1 MTKFQITNK
10 SQFSNPK
17 HFKLFGAWCLSRGAG
32 SRFAGVLGICLVFG
46 AWFLVIPAK
55 AQTLSLSL
63 WPPILEVIIMPGK
76 AITQAYTITNS
87 GEETIINTKIL
98 PFEPN
103 GEHGNIILQPGQGL
117 SLSGP
122 QFSFDNANLSLGK
135 PFRLKSGE
143 VAQVILKI
151 RIPENCPEDDYYDT
165 LLFETQPGAKIGQSV
180 SRQAGT
186 IGGNLLLT
194 VSKDGQPLRKGEM
207 VEFSLRKCLSLPIF
221 NFCLI
226 DSLDPTEFRLRIKNT
241 GRAFWKPAGKI
252 LINSFLGQKG
262 EIQILPENILSQ
274 ASRQINGQCQSEEK
288 IYPCPLNWQPKFL
301 FGPYRARAEL
311 AISGLEEKK
320 ISAQINFLALPFKLL
335 LAVIIAIFGLIL
347 IKNRLKIRT

>member
-1 MTKFQITNK
+1 MSNTTN
-10 SQFSNPK
+10 
-17 HFKLFGAWCLSRGAG
+17 FKYYQSANKKLLNHWIIGLLVLIGTYWYLFPGL
-32 SRFAGVLGICLVFG
+32 
-46 AWFLVIPAK
+46 AK
-55 AQTLSLSL
+55 AQTLSLGL

-98 PFEPN
+98 PFEPS
-103 GEHGNIILQPGQGL
+103 GEHGNINLQPGQGL
-117 SLSGP
+117 SPTGP

-143 VAQVILKI
+143 MVQVILKI
-151 RIPENCPEDDYYDT
+151 RIPENCPEDDYYDI

-186 IGGNLLLT
+186 IGGNILLT

-207 VEFSLRKCLSLPIF
+207 VEFSLKKCLSLPIL

-226 DSLDPTEFRLRIKNT
+226 DSLNTTEFGLKIKNT

-252 LINSFLGQKG
+252 LINGLLGQKG
-262 EIQILPENILSQ
+262 EIEILGENILSQ

-301 FGPYRARAEL
+301 FGPYRARIEIKVAD
-311 AISGLEEKK
+311 SGSP
-320 ISAQINFLALPFKLL
+320 ISANTSLNFLALPFKLL
-335 LAVIIAIFGLIL
+335 LAMTMAIFGLIL
-347 IKNRLKIRT
+347 IKNRLKLRA

>member
-1 MTKFQITNK
+1 MSNTTN
-10 SQFSNPK
+10 
-17 HFKLFGAWCLSRGAG
+17 FKYYQSANKKLLNYWIIGLLVLIGTYWYLFPGLAR
-32 SRFAGVLGICLVFG
+32 
-46 AWFLVIPAK
+46 

-63 WPPILEVIIMPGK
+63 WPPILEVMIIPGK
-76 AITQAYTITNS
+76 SITQAYTITNS

-98 PFEPN
+98 AFEPS
-103 GEHGNIILQPGQGL
+103 GEHGNITLGGPAAPGVGPLQNE
-117 SLSGP
+117 P
-122 QFSFDNANLSLGK
+122 QFSFDNADLGLGK

-143 VAQVILKI
+143 VIQVILKI

-186 IGGNLLLT
+186 IGGNILIT

-207 VEFSLRKCLSLPIF
+207 VEFSLKKCLSLPIL

-226 DSLDPTEFRLRIKNT
+226 DSLDPTEFGLRIKNT

-252 LINSFLGQKG
+252 LINGLLGQKG
-262 EIQILPENILSQ
+262 EIEILGENILSQ

-301 FGPYRARAEL
+301 FGPYRARAEIKV
-311 AISGLEEKK
+311 ADSGSPISDNTSL
-320 ISAQINFLALPFKLL
+320 NFLALPFKLL
-335 LAVIIAIFGLIL
+335 LAVIIAIFGLIF
-347 IKNRLKIRT
+347 IKNRLKLRT